1 VAAEHDDR
9 RAAQTVRE
17 VAREVLTC
25 APADAVGAEEPSH
38 AAHLIGAGSRR
49 GGFDRSAEHIEQP
62 EGAAVDLVADW
73 LDVLDRGLALSGRFQ
88 SR

>member
-38 AAHLIGAGSRR
+38 AAHLT
-49 GGFDRSAEHIEQP
+49 GGV
-62 EGAAVDLVADW
+62 GAATCR
-73 LDVLDRGLALSGRFQ
+73 DRDGSLTR
-88 SR
+88 